1 MVVERVTTIGTGEE
15 WIMSAEQ
22 PAAGRPEQAPADGS
36 PSPRPEVAAPADAE
50 PTLPQ
55 HTIEPARTSMDG
67 RDPEHEEVKERLER
81 EHGELLEELRALIP
95 GAQVLF
101 GFLLAIRFT
110 GPFAEL
116 NAVQRYVYY
125 GTLVTTA
132 VSLVMLLA
140 PSAYHRLRFREGD
153 KGALVPKGNREA
165 IVGTG
170 AIALAFTG
178 VLYLI
183 TDLVFTTQAAIAV
196 ALAFFALTAWRWW
209 AIALYRKVRETA
221 EAKEGRPPQ

>member
-1 MVVERVTTIGTGEE
+1 MATDEAIEQRLGE
-15 WIMSAEQ
+15 
-22 PAAGRPEQAPADGS
+22 
-36 PSPRPEVAAPADAE
+36 
-50 PTLPQ
+50 
-55 HTIEPARTSMDG
+55 
-67 RDPEHEEVKERLER
+67 DPEDESVKERLER

-95 GAQVLF
+95 GAEVLF

-110 GPFAEL
+110 GQFTDL

-125 GTLVTTA
+125 GTLVSTA

-153 KGALVPKGNREA
+153 KDVLVRKGNREA
-165 IVGTG
+165 IAGTA

-183 TDLVFTTQAAIAV
+183 TDLIFTTQAAIGV
-196 ALAFFALTAWRWW
+196 ALVFLRADRVALVGDRAVPQGPRVS
-209 AIALYRKVRETA
+209 RGQA
-221 EAKEGRPPQ
+221 EPRPVGSPVILLVIPPAVTRQVWNVLNRRPR